1 MVPELSIVV
10 LCYKSETFIISFI
23 DQIVKEMEAIE
34 VDYELILVANYD
46 DTKDKTPQIAK
57 DIAAK
62 NDRVVVVSKEKGGR
76 MGWDMRSGLE
86 ISKGKYIA
94 IIDGDGQMPVS
105 DIETVYTVIKTGQ
118 YDLVK
123 TYRAY
128 RYDGMYRKLISSVYN
143 FLFKIL
149 FKPSFPLND
158 VNSKPKILTREAYNK
173 MNLVSSD
180 WFTDAEIMIET
191 INSNLK
197 ICQIST
203 VFYKNERRNTFVGF
217 STIFEFINNL
227 FYYRFFK
234 K

>member
-1 MVPELSIVV
+1 VE
-10 LCYKSETFIISFI
+10 
-23 DQIVKEMEAIE
+23 QIVKEMESIE

-46 DTKDKTPQIAK
+46 DAKDKTPQIAK
-57 DIAAK
+57 DLAALNPRIK
-62 NDRVVVVSKEKGGR
+62 VVSKVKDGR
-76 MGWDMRSGLE
+76 MGWDMRSGME
-86 ISKGKYIA
+86 HSKGKYIA
-94 IIDGDGQMPVS
+94 IIDGDGQMPAS

-128 RYDGMYRKLISSVYN
+128 RYDGIYRKIISSVYN
-143 FLFKIL
+143 LLFRIL
-149 FKPSFPLND
+149 FKPAFPLND
-158 VNSKPKILTREAYNK
+158 VNSKPKILKREAYEK

-191 INSNLK
+191 INNNMK

-203 VFYKNERRNTFVGF
+203 VFYKNERRRTFVGF

-227 FYYRFFK
+227 IYYRFFK

>member
-23 DQIVKEMEAIE
+23 EQIVKEMEAIK

-46 DTKDKTPQIAK
+46 DAKDKTPQIAK
-57 DIAAK
+57 NIAAK
-62 NDRVVVVSKEKGGR
+62 NDRLVVVSKEKHGR

-191 INSNLK
+191 INNNLK

-203 VFYKNERRNTFVGF
+203 VFYKNERRKTFVGF
-217 STIFEFINNL
+217 TTIFEFINNL